1 MRSEPQGRAYTGLP
15 SHGKPLSSAAHTP
28 LFTLLSDKRDRRRT
42 EMQPVFPQHEAS
54 MMEDFIER
62 TLRERRSLPD
72 ALADMLAKYNRIPTG
87 TERSMLERMIGVLKC
102 EIALRQNSP
111 RPAE

>member
-72 ALADMLAKYNRIPTG
+72 AL
-87 TERSMLERMIGVLKC
+87 GVFWQST
-102 EIALRQNSP
+102 IAS
-111 RPAE
+111 RPAPNGVCWSE